1 MSSSKILNAL
11 LSNKHKYPNL
21 AAYEDKNWRLNNLYY
36 IKDPYGNKIKFN
48 LNWAQKEL
56 LECSHPNIVVLKC
69 RQIGITTYFS
79 LYLLDAVLWEDNVQ
93 AGIIAQTLEDS
104 SNIFKDKL
112 KYAFDNLD
120 PRIRP
125 LFQCVGDSA
134 KELAFKHG
142 SVIRVGTSL
151 RGHTLQYLHVS
162 EFGKVCARDPEKAR
176 EIVTGA
182 FNTIHVGQ
190 RIFVESTAEGKEGY
204 FYDLC
209 QIAFQK
215 DREKATLGPM
225 DFKPYFFPWWKEP
238 AYTLEKA
245 CMH

>member
-11 LSNKHKYPNL
+11 LNNSHKYPNL
-21 AAYEDKNWRLNNLYY
+21 SFYQDKTWRINNLYH
-36 IKDPYGNKIKFN
+36 IKDPHGNKIKFK
-48 LNWAQKEL
+48 LNWAQEQL
-56 LECSHPNIVVLKC
+56 FSDTHPFKIVLKC
-69 RQIGITTYFS
+69 RQIGITTYFAI
-79 LYLLDAVLWEDNVQ
+79 YLLDEVLWNDNCQ
-93 AGIIAQTLEDS
+93 TGIIAQTLEDS

-125 LFQCVGDSA
+125 LFQCIGDSA

-151 RGHTLQYLHVS
+151 RGHTLQYLHIS

-190 RIFVESTAEGKEGY
+190 SIFVESTAEGKEGY

-209 QIAFQK
+209 QKAVDIQK
-215 DREKATLGPM
+215 EGRALGPLE
-225 DFKPYFFPWWKEP
+225 FKPFFFPWHKEP
-238 AYTLEKA
+238 SYTLNQE
-245 CMH
+245 

>member
-1 MSSSKILNAL
+1 MSRAEILVKAFP
-11 LSNKHKYPNL
+11 KYPEL
-21 AAYEDKNWRLNNLYY
+21 SRLMDKNWRINNLYF
-36 IKDPYGNKIKFN
+36 IKDPDGNKIKFQ
-48 LNWAQKEL
+48 LNWAQKDL
-56 LECSHPNIVVLKC
+56 LACTHPNIIVLKC

-79 LYLLDAVLWEDNVQ
+79 LLLLDAVLWQDNVQ

-182 FNTIHVGQ
+182 FNTIHIGQ

-204 FYDLC
+204 FFEMCQRAFDLE
-209 QIAFQK
+209 K
-215 DREKATLGPM
+215 EKANLSPM
-225 DFKPYFFPWWKEP
+225 DFKPFFFPWHKEP
-238 AYTLEKA
+238 AYTL
-245 CMH
+245 